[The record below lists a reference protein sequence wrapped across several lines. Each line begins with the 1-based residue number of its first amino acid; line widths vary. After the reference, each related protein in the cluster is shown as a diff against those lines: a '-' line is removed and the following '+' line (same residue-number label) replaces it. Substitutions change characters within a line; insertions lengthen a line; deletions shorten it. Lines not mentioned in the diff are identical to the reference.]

1 MDRMKTT
8 LQALNTKLTGVEEI
22 KDQLSVQMTLV
33 SESESKCQKLETQ
46 ILELTENQKT
56 EMESH

>member
-33 SESESKCQKLETQ
+33 SESELKCQKLETQ
-46 ILELTENQKT
+46 ISELTEN
-56 EMESH
+56 

>member
-1 MDRMKTT
+1 MGERDVEMDRMKTT

-46 ILELTENQKT
+46 ISELTEN
-56 EMESH
+56 